1 MRRVSLLFLSVLGL
15 ALPAGCQR
23 DDSQVGDKLDQ
34 IIKQN
39 DEILRALQAGAA
51 RGPAAGR
58 GAADRAAPPRPSPAD
73 VYAVSAAGPV
83 HGAKDAKITI
93 VEAFTFT

>member
-39 DEILRALQAGAA
+39 DEILRALQSGAA
-51 RGPAAGR
+51 RGAPGR
-58 GAADRAAPPRPSPAD
+58 GADRAAPPRPSPAD
-73 VYAVSAAGPV
+73 VYAVSAEGPA
-83 HGAKDAKITI
+83 HGAKEARITI